1 MRCGHG
7 RDWCRKAS
15 GDAFATLFTA
25 ALLAI
30 CRNWDSTMLKPGS
43 VMLIR
48 VTA

>member
-7 RDWCRKAS
+7 RDWRRKAS
-15 GDAFATLFTA
+15 GDAFATLCTA

-30 CRNWDSTMLKPGS
+30 CRNWDSTTLKPCS
-43 VMLIR
+43 VMPIR